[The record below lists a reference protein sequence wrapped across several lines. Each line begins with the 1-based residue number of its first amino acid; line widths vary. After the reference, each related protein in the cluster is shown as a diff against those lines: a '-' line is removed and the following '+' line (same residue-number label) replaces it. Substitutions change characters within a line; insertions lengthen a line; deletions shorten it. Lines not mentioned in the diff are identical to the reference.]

1 MSLLDGLDEGTIGQN
16 RWNITLL
23 DLVGPQGS
31 TGTQGAP
38 GATGATGPQG
48 AAGSA
53 GGLFL
58 QQEDFTGTY
67 SGSGSQTVYNFSA
80 ALTPVTLPTSVSPSQ
95 LTLYPLSTGASAGN
109 RTILTGGVYYQPPAA
124 PVNGVYGVLSNYT
137 GPTAAT
143 YDGWALGRSNYISSP
158 TLKYGLTF
166 SPASLLPDGEARF
179 SCQFGWSN
187 GGFGGLGGTASTFT
201 GSMSRDTY
209 SGLCLFSD
217 VIPTSAD
224 LSPAAGGTGTY
235 VNCGTNSAQIII
247 YKDAS
252 SNVYLTFSQTDD
264 AGAPF
269 WSNVNVYENP
279 ATVEANADAWYTL
292 EIKMNPTDVTFTCYS
307 AATTILFTTSQPL
320 YPGSDLT
327 NWTGFFV
334 KGMGKSLASRADNV
348 VLDYFNYT
356 RQDSS
361 TSSRGLYF

>member
-58 QQEDFTGTY
+58 QQEDFTGAY

-95 LTLYPLSTGASAGN
+95 LTLYPLSTGSTAGN
-109 RTILTGGVYYQPPAA
+109 RTVLTGGVFYQPPAS
-124 PVNGVYGVLSNYT
+124 PVNGVYGILSNYR
-137 GPTAAT
+137 GPTAAGT
-143 YDGWALGRSNYISSP
+143 FDGWALGRANYTSSP
-158 TLKYGLTF
+158 TLKYPLTF

-179 SCQFGWSN
+179 STQFGWSN

-201 GSMSRDTY
+201 GSMSPDTY
-209 SGLCLFSD
+209 AGLGLFSD
-217 VIPTSAD
+217 VVPAAAD
-224 LSPAAGGTGTY
+224 LAISGGGY
-235 VNCGTNSAQIII
+235 YLNCGFNSAQIMI
-247 YKDAS
+247 YKDSS
-252 SNVYLTFSQTDD
+252 SNVTLTFSQTDD
-264 AGAPF
+264 AGSPL
-269 WSNVNVYENP
+269 WTNVNVYENP
-279 ATVEANADAWYTL
+279 ATVEANADAWYTF

-320 YPGSDLT
+320 YAGSDQT
-327 NWTGFFV
+327 VWSGFYV